1 MRTPGSASV
10 PTIVKRVAHI
20 ARPVVNPGGGLP
32 PGKAQAI
39 LPNRW
44 IRALRAYPVGV
55 EPGPHGPVVI
65 VAMANPNDLAALDDI
80 AFATGLRVR
89 ARAATRDEVDRIIAA
104 GVESG
109 AGSAGQ

>member
-1 MRTPGSASV
+1 MRKLGSASV
-10 PTIVKRVAHI
+10 PIIVKRVAHTP
-20 ARPVVNPGGGLP
+20 RPVGNRGGGLL
-32 PGKAQAI
+32 PGEAQAI

-55 EPGPHGPVVI
+55 EPGPHGPVVV

-104 GVESG
+104 GSP
-109 AGSAGQ
+109 ACLDP